1 MSKLEDD
8 LEEALHG
15 VGFNHFRLCDCD
27 PALSDLIMAFRR
39 AGWTPACERGEDCP
53 DSAGG
58 RGTMIDVACQQHHET
73 DRAFLVSDGGRSPR
87 PMTARIAA
95 RQAER

>member
-39 AGWTPACERGEDCP
+39 AGWTHPLANEARTVLTALEA
-53 DSAGG
+53 AG
-58 RGTMIDVACQQHHET
+58 Q
-73 DRAFLVSDGGRSPR
+73 
-87 PMTARIAA
+87 
-95 RQAER
+95 

>member
-1 MSKLEDD
+1 MSKLADD
-8 LEEALHG
+8 PEEALHG

-53 DSAGG
+53 QSALEAAGQLA
-58 RGTMIDVACQQHHET
+58 TT
-73 DRAFLVSDGGRSPR
+73 LV
-87 PMTARIAA
+87 TN
-95 RQAER
+95 

>member
-39 AGWTPACERGEDCP
+39 AGWTPALANEARTVLTALEA
-53 DSAGG
+53 AG
-58 RGTMIDVACQQHHET
+58 Q
-73 DRAFLVSDGGRSPR
+73 
-87 PMTARIAA
+87 
-95 RQAER
+95 

>member
-27 PALSDLIMAFRR
+27 PALSDLSSWHSAVPDGHPLANVARTVLTALEAADNERR
-39 AGWTPACERGEDCP
+39 
-53 DSAGG
+53 
-58 RGTMIDVACQQHHET
+58 H
-73 DRAFLVSDGGRSPR
+73 
-87 PMTARIAA
+87 
-95 RQAER
+95 

>member
-39 AGWTPACERGEDCP
+39 AGWTPACERGEDCVLTAP
-53 DSAGG
+53 EAAG
-58 RGTMIDVACQQHHET
+58 Q
-73 DRAFLVSDGGRSPR
+73 
-87 PMTARIAA
+87 
-95 RQAER
+95 

>member
-53 DSAGG
+53 HSAL
-58 RGTMIDVACQQHHET
+58 E
-73 DRAFLVSDGGRSPR
+73 
-87 PMTARIAA
+87 AA
-95 RQAER
+95 RLARRLGEAAEVSQAAEEAARSRRVSGSPTVPSPDAG